1 MARADTMGQSI
12 LKVNHRKYLL
22 SILQGKVSFFPFLK
36 RNKKGAIRKDFY
48 GKKNSNIMFDFQ
60 EDILVLYILTQ

>member
-36 RNKKGAIRKDFY
+36 RNKKGAIGKDFY
-48 GKKNSNIMFDFQ
+48 GKKNSNMFDFQ

>member
-36 RNKKGAIRKDFY
+36 RNKKGAIGKDFY
-48 GKKNSNIMFDFQ
+48 GKKNSNMLDFQ